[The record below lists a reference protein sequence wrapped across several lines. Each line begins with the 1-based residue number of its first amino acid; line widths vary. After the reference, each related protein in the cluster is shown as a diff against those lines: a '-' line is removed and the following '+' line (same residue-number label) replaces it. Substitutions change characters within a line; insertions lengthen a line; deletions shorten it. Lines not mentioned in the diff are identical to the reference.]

1 MAVIDKSKAAQ
12 QKSDTE
18 EKDSKQSEGRVV
30 DILQD
35 KNLPAGEKRKHDVSE
50 DAWEYSAPPPAGRY
64 SIKLHPAKDPVIIYD
79 TDRQGNAMNPI
90 YSISIEGEIVNSPGG
105 EYDKVRVFPRVST
118 AVGRGKNISTAAG
131 LLAKLGFTK
140 ALENELEDK
149 SLAVLVMKALMKEIV
164 TDVEI
169 DWQGYS
175 KEDKRVAYRGMHKFP
190 QDANGQPQHI
200 VEYITK
206 AKVTEDIKASLEV
219 THWYGKGEAS
229 KGPTPVAQA
238 KGPQTLTLASD
249 DEEEGQTAVAP
260 AAPKAQAKG
269 ATAGVAPVAPVA
281 EVSIEQEL
289 DELELA

>member
-18 EKDSKQSEGRVV
+18 EKEGKQSEGRVV

-35 KNLPAGEKRKHDVSE
+35 KTLPAGEKRKHDTSE

-64 SIKLHPAKDPVIIYD
+64 SIKLHPAKDPVTVY
-79 TDRQGNAMNPI
+79 TKDREGNEMNPI
-90 YSISIEGEIVNSPGG
+90 YSIAIEGEIVNSPGG

-169 DWQGYS
+169 DWQAYS

-190 QDANGQPQHI
+190 QDPNGQPLH
-200 VEYITK
+200 VVDYMTK
-206 AKVTEDIKASLEV
+206 AKQNEEIKASIEV
-219 THWYGKGEAS
+219 THWYEKGEAS
-229 KGPTPVAQA
+229 KGPANAPQQA
-238 KGPQTLTLASD
+238 KGTTTLTLAT
-249 DEEEGQTAVAP
+249 DEEEEAP
-260 AAPKAQAKG
+260 AAPVAPAKEKVK
-269 ATAGVAPVAPVA
+269 ATAAPAAPVQQ
-281 EVSIEQEL
+281 SIDEEL
-289 DELELA
+289 DELELS

>member
-35 KNLPAGEKRKHDVSE
+35 KTLPAGEKRKHDVTE
-50 DAWEYSAPPPAGRY
+50 DAWEFSAPPPAGRY
-64 SIKLHPAKDPVIIYD
+64 TVKLHPAKDAVTIYD

-90 YSISIEGEIVNSPGG
+90 YSIAIEGEIVNSPNG

-131 LLAKLGFTK
+131 LIHKLGYK
-140 ALENELEDK
+140 LPEEIEDRA
-149 SLAVLVMKALMKEIV
+149 LAVLVMKALMKEP
-164 TDVEI
+164 TCDVEI

-190 QDANGQPQHI
+190 QDSQGQPMHI
-200 VEYITK
+200 VEYMTK
-206 AKVTEDIKASLEV
+206 AKQTEDIRASLEV
-219 THWYGKGEAS
+219 VHWYGKGEAS
-229 KGPTPVAQA
+229 KTAAPAQA
-238 KGPQTLTLASD
+238 QQAKTQTLTLAT
-249 DEEEGQTAVAP
+249 DEEEEVAP
-260 AAPKAQAKG
+260 VTPAKAKG
-269 ATAGVAPVAPVA
+269 ATATAAQPIQP
-281 EVSIEQEL
+281 SIE
-289 DELELA
+289 DELEELEA